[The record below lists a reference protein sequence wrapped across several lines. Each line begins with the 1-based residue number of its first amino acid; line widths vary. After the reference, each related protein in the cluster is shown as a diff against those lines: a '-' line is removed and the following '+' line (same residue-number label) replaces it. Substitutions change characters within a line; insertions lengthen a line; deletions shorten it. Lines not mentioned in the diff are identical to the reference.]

1 MENSKLT
8 NKTAEEHAKE
18 QARYIWDSWIVDS
31 TDCEETELEYSK
43 EDSDED
49 I

>member
-8 NKTAEEHAKE
+8 NKSAEDYAKE
-18 QARYIWDSWIVDS
+18 QARQIWDSWIVDS
-31 TDCEETELEYSK
+31 TEAEQVEYEYSK
-43 EDSDED
+43 QDENED

>member
-1 MENSKLT
+1 MENSKST
-8 NKTAEEHAKE
+8 NKSAEEHAKE

-31 TDCEETELEYSK
+31 TEVEEELVYSQ
-43 EDSDED
+43 EDSNED